1 MRKLY
6 SFLTAAVIV
15 GTAALAINAC
25 TELWGS
31 DKPKVKVSLIQAEDS
46 ALFVIWWAPGQI
58 RPPRQSPIDHWN
70 VAIVLVDSAIQVTTG
85 TTGANQHRDTLAVAY
100 PAVGDTLGPMFASVT
115 AVDLFGAESDPGVSA
130 EFSLVTTPLPPSPP
144 DSVTVDSTLVNPV
157 VAVHVVPNDTTV
169 VEGTILQLCAIVVF
183 QNDEVAVDPDIPYC
197 QDRLTEWLSTRSVL
211 ERRIPSPEPRIR
223 VTEAP

>member
-1 MRKLY
+1 
-6 SFLTAAVIV
+6 
-15 GTAALAINAC
+15 
-25 TELWGS
+25 
-31 DKPKVKVSLIQAEDS
+31 
-46 ALFVIWWAPGQI
+46 
-58 RPPRQSPIDHWN
+58 
-70 VAIVLVDSAIQVTTG
+70 
-85 TTGANQHRDTLAVAY
+85 
-100 PAVGDTLGPMFASVT
+100 MFASVT